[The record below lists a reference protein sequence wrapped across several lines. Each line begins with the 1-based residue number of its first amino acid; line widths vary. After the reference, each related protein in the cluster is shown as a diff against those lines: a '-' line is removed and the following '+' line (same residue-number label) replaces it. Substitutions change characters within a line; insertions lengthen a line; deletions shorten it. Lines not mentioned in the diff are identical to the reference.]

1 MDPEVLPKD
10 RDFHAELSLEATKGS
25 LQCSGSNRTPQHCTL
40 GGPTSWQEW
49 SASRS
54 LSGDAESP
62 FDLLHADLSV
72 SPKQLESRFL
82 PAVTSTFA
90 ISTCNCDGSE
100 SPGMGGFSLA
110 YFFKPSQPWFDVPTT
125 KDKNNIVLG
134 RGSSTMPPNDY
145 FKGGGEARWLDFTWS
160 DVLPLG
166 EPR

>member
-72 SPKQLESRFL
+72 SPKAIGIEISAGRNQYVCHQYLQLRRQRESW
-82 PAVTSTFA
+82 
-90 ISTCNCDGSE
+90 DGR
-100 SPGMGGFSLA
+100 L
-110 YFFKPSQPWFDVPTT
+110 
-125 KDKNNIVLG
+125 
-134 RGSSTMPPNDY
+134 
-145 FKGGGEARWLDFTWS
+145 
-160 DVLPLG
+160 
-166 EPR
+166 